1 MFKHKMNNTNKD
13 LQQTSP
19 SYHSDE
25 QQLKSNDEQPKS
37 NVATGN
43 HLNSESIPKQIAIA
57 EGKPW
62 GYALDFTF
70 LSQLTPTYEGN
81 TLSASVGTA
90 NQYSI
95 SKFLSFKV
103 P

>member
-1 MFKHKMNNTNKD
+1 MNNTNKD

-25 QQLKSNDEQPKS
+25 QQIKFFDEQPKP

-57 EGKPW
+57 EGKPDSV
-62 GYALDFTF
+62 LQEHID
-70 LSQLTPTYEGN
+70 
-81 TLSASVGTA
+81 SASNSLSNSTKDD
-90 NQYSI
+90 YSGSHSI
-95 SKFLSFKV
+95 AQKNNILRTIIMLS
-103 P
+103 